1 MAKTTKKATATPV
14 AETVEPVE
22 VTTTALATVETNDEV
37 SNGVITMSQSDLAKA
52 VGFDYSKQIA
62 LLTPTQRKEYL
73 AKASSINEGDITSIQ
88 MYGSDLTKNIE
99 NNGNELL
106 DSVRSNNSN
115 NEADMLINNL
125 LAELKMVDMDDLSTT
140 KLKRVLRKI
149 PGIRN
154 IIMSADKIMIK
165 YDTIK
170 NNVDQISTRIKN
182 HKIIAAR
189 DNNTLEIIFNN
200 NQEYIRDIRELIIA
214 AKVKNEEL
222 LKHIEYMKERPD
234 EYSPI
239 NVHDAQNFQN
249 ALAKRIANMQI
260 TEYVFNQNLFQIRAI
275 QTNNMALS
283 DKAEAIVSTVIPIW
297 KNQLAMSVIMCN
309 QQESIATQKKIADTT
324 KQILLKNA
332 ELMKQNSI
340 NVAKANEE
348 TIVDLATLQKTT
360 KDLIDTISEV
370 KKIQT
375 EGAKMRETLEQNLIE
390 YGTQLTNR
398 INEVTSEK

>member
-1 MAKTTKKATATPV
+1 M
-14 AETVEPVE
+14 
-22 VTTTALATVETNDEV
+22 
-37 SNGVITMSQSDLAKA
+37 
-52 VGFDYSKQIA
+52 
-62 LLTPTQRKEYL
+62 
-73 AKASSINEGDITSIQ
+73 
-88 MYGSDLTKNIE
+88 
-99 NNGNELL
+99 
-106 DSVRSNNSN
+106 
-115 NEADMLINNL
+115 
-125 LAELKMVDMDDLSTT
+125 
-140 KLKRVLRKI
+140 
-149 PGIRN
+149 
-154 IIMSADKIMIK
+154 
-165 YDTIK
+165 
-170 NNVDQISTRIKN
+170 
-182 HKIIAAR
+182 
-189 DNNTLEIIFNN
+189 EIIFNN

-249 ALAKRIANMQI
+249 ALEKRIANMQI
-260 TEYVFNQNLFQIRAI
+260 TEYVFNQNLFLIRAI

-297 KNQLAMSVIMCN
+297 KNQLSMSVIMCN

-348 TIVDLATLQKTT
+348 TIVDLETLQKTT

-375 EGAKMRETLEQNLIE
+375 EGAKMRETLEQNLID

-398 INEVTSEK
+398 INEITAQN